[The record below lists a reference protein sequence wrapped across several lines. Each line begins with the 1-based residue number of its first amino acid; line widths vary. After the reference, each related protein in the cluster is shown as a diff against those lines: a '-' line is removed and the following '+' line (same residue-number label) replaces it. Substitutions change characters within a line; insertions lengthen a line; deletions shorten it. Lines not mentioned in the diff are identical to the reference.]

1 MSMAGVG
8 KFTMRTKEYPVLTH
22 EYRDALLLT
31 TLRYSYEVV
40 DPRDM
45 EELKGVLKPSDEELD
60 LATKIIENL
69 SGDFDITE
77 YRDEFKDRVEELV
90 EKKMQGET
98 FVVEEPKGEEVKEL
112 MAALQETLKQL
123 HAK

>member
-1 MSMAGVG
+1 
-8 KFTMRTKEYPVLTH
+8 
-22 EYRDALLLT
+22 
-31 TLRYSYEVV
+31 
-40 DPRDM
+40 M